1 MSGQPTRAGWAL
13 PAPAIWRAWWA
24 FVRRPVL
31 PGRADPGVVGGLR
44 SVVPLFGL
52 DILFMAVLLGSMGLA
67 LEIGLDMPEHMLGEL
82 ELTPALIAFIVI
94 GAPLGEEIA
103 FRGWLSGRPGHL
115 LATPAVIV
123 ALLATLGAGAA
134 FTAGS
139 GAATT
144 YLLIGAL
151 AALFAAGALFFL
163 RKRDALGWFQ
173 RHFAWFFWGSAL
185 AFAAIHLTNFGA
197 AGPGML
203 PLVLPQFLLALLLG
217 YLRVTRG
224 LWSAVLLH
232 TLHNALFLSL
242 VLAGAG

>member
-1 MSGQPTRAGWAL
+1 L
-13 PAPAIWRAWWA
+13 PAPAAWRAWSA
-24 FVRRPVL
+24 FVRRPTL
-31 PGRADPGVVGGLR
+31 PGRAAPGVLEGLR
-44 SVVPLFGL
+44 AIPPLFGL
-52 DILFMAVLLGSMGLA
+52 DLAFMAVLLGALGLA
-67 LEIGLDMPEHMLGEL
+67 LRFGLDMPEHMLGEL

-115 LATPAVIV
+115 LATPAVLV
-123 ALLATLGAGAA
+123 ALLAMLGAGAA
-134 FTAGS
+134 FNAGS
-139 GAATT
+139 AAATT
-144 YLLIGAL
+144 YLLICAI
-151 AALFAAGALFFL
+151 AALFAAGALFFW

-185 AFAAIHLTNFGA
+185 AFAAIHLTNFAA

-232 TLHNALFLSL
+232 MLHNALFVSL